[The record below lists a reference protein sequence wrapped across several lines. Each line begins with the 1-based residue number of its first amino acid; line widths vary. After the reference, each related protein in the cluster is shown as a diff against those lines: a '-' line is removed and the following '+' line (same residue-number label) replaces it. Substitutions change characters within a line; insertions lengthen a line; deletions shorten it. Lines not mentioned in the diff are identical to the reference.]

1 MTWFKVDDSFHAHP
15 KVLATEPAALGLWVI
30 AGAWSSAHLTDGVVP
45 DHALPRL
52 LPGSEELAQKL
63 VAAGLWRRIKGGYR
77 FHDWANY
84 QPSKADV
91 EDERANARERMR
103 KLRQGRKMAAH
114 VHNGSGE
121 HKANVRANF
130 GERSEEVLN
139 PDPTRP
145 VVTTTTSSSTAAP
158 STDDKDFIRFWEA
171 YPRRIGKG
179 QARKA
184 WATAIKRGADPE
196 AIVEAAGRFTAARGN
211 QDPKFTPHPSTWL
224 NGERWGDAP
233 EPQPAHEPTPVMP
246 WDLWS

>member
-15 KVLATEPAALGLWVI
+15 KILATEPAALGLWVI

-45 DHALPRL
+45 DHALSRL
-52 LPGSEELAQKL
+52 LPDSAELAQKL
-63 VAAGLWRRIKGGYR
+63 VTTGLWRRIKGGYR
-77 FHDWANY
+77 FHDWAHY

-91 EDERANARERMR
+91 EEERNAARERMR
-103 KLRQGRKMAAH
+103 KLRQGRKVAAQTT
-114 VHNGSGE
+114 NGSRE
-121 HKANVRANF
+121 HKANVRENF

-145 VVTTTTSSSTAAP
+145 VVTTKPSSSTATP
-158 STDDKDFIRFWEA
+158 STDKDFDRFWEA

-184 WATAIKRGADPE
+184 WNTAAKKTDPE
-196 AIVEAAGRFTAARGN
+196 IIIEAAGRFTASRGN

-233 EPQPAHEPTPVMP
+233 EPEPAREPTPVMP